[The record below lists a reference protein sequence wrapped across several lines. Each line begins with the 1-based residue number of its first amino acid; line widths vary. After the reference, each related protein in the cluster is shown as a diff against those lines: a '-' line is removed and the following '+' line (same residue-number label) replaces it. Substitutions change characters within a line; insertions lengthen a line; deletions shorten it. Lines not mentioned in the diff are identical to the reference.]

1 MSKYVHSA
9 FFFVS
14 LDARKAVALYDS
26 YQLTLDDVIHETDR
40 LDGLFLRLMLP
51 DLFQFYGPYIQTTLF
66 HSYPGSLNYLS
77 YMRQIGA
84 QDPIQVAICL
94 PESEFPQ
101 KDYLPMI
108 VTLKAELE
116 DFGSKLKNLFSF
128 YKESDTAIDRINY
141 PSTKPRG
148 PVVRCWRFSI
158 ACHERIFVILESTGD
173 TRLAQ
178 RIRDFSRA
186 RRSII
191 SLVVGIGF
199 YMQ

>member
-1 MSKYVHSA
+1 MWDA
-9 FFFVS
+9 FF
-14 LDARKAVALYDS
+14 K
-26 YQLTLDDVIHETDR
+26 
-40 LDGLFLRLMLP
+40 MLP

-148 PVVRCWRFSI
+148 PVVRCWRFCTTWLTQRLRAMSVFSSFLNQRGI
-158 ACHERIFVILESTGD
+158 RGLRRESAIFPGHGAVS
-173 TRLAQ
+173 
-178 RIRDFSRA
+178 SR
-186 RRSII
+186 
-191 SLVVGIGF
+191 
-199 YMQ
+199 